1 MLLHAAVNM
10 SVPGINSGAGLLKGA
25 TPLVSHMNFTSKG
38 ATKELLGLVPG
49 YRRSGLS
56 PKEV

>member
-1 MLLHAAVNM
+1 M
-10 SVPGINSGAGLLKGA
+10 SVLGINSVGGLLKGG
-25 TPLVSHMNFTSKG
+25 TPLVSRMNFTSKG
-38 ATKELLGLVPG
+38 VAKGLKGLVPG